1 LVPAVFFAASLGR
14 ISAFSHMPAL
24 TERLPYIRIEQRFT
38 AAPGFAS
45 IDTRTP
51 PVSQEIME
59 AGPIGE

>member
-1 LVPAVFFAASLGR
+1 
-14 ISAFSHMPAL
+14 MPAL

-59 AGPIGE
+59 AQRSENEVRN